1 MKKLRLLASL
11 SFLILII
18 SGCANVLDNLTTT
31 TSPKVNQNFQ
41 SIDYSSIKSIPD
53 MNSIGFEWQRI
64 DDHRV
69 VGYNFYRTELSKG
82 QNTLKLIKATDS
94 RYITHYVDKGLEPKT
109 KYAYQISARLND
121 GTESATTQAYIV
133 ETLPRITPVGFAQA
147 VSNLPKKVKIVWQP
161 HPDPRVGYYRVE
173 RYNTF
178 LKEWV
183 WASASKIENRLS
195 AEFIDTGL
203 DDNTSYKYRIK
214 AFSFG
219 DVESA
224 PSKILEAKT
233 KPLPLP
239 PTNVKTSNNIP
250 KKIYITWSASQSPDV
265 VQYRIYRSSYK
276 SLGYSNIAAVNSNTL
291 EYTDEVNADKK
302 EYYYKVIAVDK
313 DNLES
318 SSDVEAI
325 KGISLAPPAKPILTL
340 AQIQGNKAILNWQA
354 GDNRAT
360 SYNVY
365 KRVKKNWF
373 LSDTIKFKNVTSLRF
388 EDHDILKGVDYYYS
402 VQAVD
407 EFGILSAKSD
417 EAKLALPETS
427 I

>member
-11 SFLILII
+11 AFLILII

-109 KYAYQISARLND
+109 RYAYQISARLND
-121 GTESATTQAYIV
+121 GTESPTTQAYIV
-133 ETLPRITPVGFAQA
+133 ETLPRIAPVGFAQA

-203 DDNTSYKYRIK
+203 DDNTTYKYRIK

-224 PSKILEAKT
+224 PTKVLEAKT
-233 KPLPLP
+233 KALPLP
-239 PTNVKTSNNIP
+239 ATNIKVSNNIP

-318 SSDVEAI
+318 STDIEAI

-340 AQIQGNKAILNWQA
+340 AQIQGSKAILNWQA

-360 SYNVY
+360 SYNVH

-373 LSDTIKFKNVTSLRF
+373 LSDTVKFKNITSLRF

>member
-1 MKKLRLLASL
+1 M
-11 SFLILII
+11 
-18 SGCANVLDNLTTT
+18 
-31 TSPKVNQNFQ
+31 
-41 SIDYSSIKSIPD
+41 
-53 MNSIGFEWQRI
+53 
-64 DDHRV
+64 
-69 VGYNFYRTELSKG
+69 
-82 QNTLKLIKATDS
+82 
-94 RYITHYVDKGLEPKT
+94 
-109 KYAYQISARLND
+109 
-121 GTESATTQAYIV
+121 
-133 ETLPRITPVGFAQA
+133 
-147 VSNLPKKVKIVWQP
+147 
-161 HPDPRVGYYRVE
+161 
-173 RYNTF
+173 
-178 LKEWV
+178 
-183 WASASKIENRLS
+183 
-195 AEFIDTGL
+195 
-203 DDNTSYKYRIK
+203 
-214 AFSFG
+214 
-219 DVESA
+219 
-224 PSKILEAKT
+224 EAKT
-233 KPLPLP
+233 KALPLP
-239 PTNVKTSNNIP
+239 ATNIKVSNNIP

-318 SSDVEAI
+318 SSDIEAI

-354 GDNRAT
+354 GDNRAI
-360 SYNVY
+360 SYNVH

-373 LSDTIKFKNVTSLRF
+373 LSDTVNFKNVTSLRF

-407 EFGILSAKSD
+407 EFGILSSKSD